1 MGAFDSI
8 KKCVRINEEKKNDVK
23 QKYPSGNRNQQNL
36 QNRRCPVNDIHR
48 TEIRRPDADD
58 EKTTMIWTPK
68 NHR

>member
-8 KKCVRINEEKKNDVK
+8 KSALGLTKNKNDVK
-23 QKYPSGNRNQQNL
+23 QKYPSANRNQQNL
-36 QNRRCPVNDIHR
+36 QNRRYPVNDIHR
-48 TEIRRPDADD
+48 TEVRRPDADD

>member
-8 KKCVRINEEKKNDVK
+8 KSALGLTKKKNDVK
-23 QKYPSGNRNQQNL
+23 QKYPSG
-36 QNRRCPVNDIHR
+36 NRRCPVNDIHR

>member
-8 KKCVRINEEKKNDVK
+8 KSALGLTKKKNDVK

-58 EKTTMIWTPK
+58 EKTTMIWIPK